1 MEKEDLKQKAEEFL
15 NDKDLPQKIETF
27 PTLIVQKISLISELE
42 NKVTEA
48 KKAAEEAKVKADN
61 LKGYE
66 EKSTFWKKL
75 KWKSGKTKDIIENTQ
90 AVTKDIALATGQN
103 AEALELAMKF
113 EKELATTAEFLF
125 YLGCYNIAT
134 NEAMIA
140 DLNEQLRK
148 DDIKDEGKRIKLSTK
163 VKEQFE
169 NVVKRLQAQRD
180 VLYQQEKLRKKSKQ
194 YGAAIAR
201 NIDQINEH
209 ESRLEEKDR
218 IDREQ
223 TEQINEHESRLKDK
237 DRIDKEQ
244 TEQINEHESRLKD
257 KDRIDKE
264 QTEQINE
271 HESRLEEKDRIDKEQ
286 TDQINE
292 HESRLEEKDRID
304 KEQTVLINGI
314 KKSLSQMDEELSDK
328 IKKLIQ
334 SIEEKTSLDKE
345 QTYQIEEV
353 REKIELAH
361 TKYDKLRNNVII
373 GFIVISLSIT
383 CIIGWLVFIYNN
395 GI

>member
-42 NKVTEA
+42 NKVAEA
-48 KKAAEEAKVKADN
+48 KKAAEEAKIKAEN

-66 EKSTFWKKL
+66 EKSTFWKRF

-90 AVTKDIALATGQN
+90 TVTKDIALATEQN
-103 AEALELAMKF
+103 AEALDLAMKF

-140 DLNEQLRK
+140 DLNEQLK
-148 DDIKDEGKRIKLSTK
+148 NDDIEVKEKRIKLSAK
-163 VKEQFE
+163 VKEQFI
-169 NVVKRLQAQRD
+169 NVVKRLQAQQD
-180 VLYQQEKLRKKSKQ
+180 VLYRQEKLKKKSKQ
-194 YGAAIAR
+194 HGKAIAR
-201 NIDQINEH
+201 NIDQLNNH

-223 TEQINEHESRLKDK
+223 TEK
-237 DRIDKEQ
+237 
-244 TEQINEHESRLKD
+244 
-257 KDRIDKE
+257 
-264 QTEQINE
+264 INE

-286 TDQINE
+286 TD
-292 HESRLEEKDRID
+292 
-304 KEQTVLINGI
+304 LINGI

-328 IKKLIQ
+328 INKLIH
-334 SIEEKTSLDKE
+334 SIEEKTALDKE
-345 QTYQIEEV
+345 QTSQIEELRV
-353 REKIELAH
+353 KIELVCSQ
-361 TKYDKLRNNVII
+361 YDKFRKMVTI
-373 GFIVISLSIT
+373 GFIVTFLSIL
-383 CIIGWLVFIYNN
+383 CIIGGLILYS
-395 GI
+395 

>member
-1 MEKEDLKQKAEEFL
+1 MEKEDLKQKAAEFL

-42 NKVTEA
+42 KKVNEA
-48 KKAAEEAKVKADN
+48 KKAAEEAKVKAEN

-66 EKSTFWKKL
+66 EKSTLWKKL
-75 KWKSGKTKDIIENTQ
+75 KWKSGKTKNIIENTQ

-103 AEALELAMKF
+103 AEALDLAIKF

-140 DLNEQLRK
+140 DLNEQLGK
-148 DDIKDEGKRIKLSTK
+148 DDIKDEGKRIKLSAK

-169 NVVKRLQAQRD
+169 NVVKRLKAQRD
-180 VLYQQEKLRKKSKQ
+180 VLYQQEQLRKKSKKH
-194 YGAAIAR
+194 GAAIAK

-209 ESRLEEKDR
+209 ESRLGE
-218 IDREQ
+218 
-223 TEQINEHESRLKDK
+223 
-237 DRIDKEQ
+237 
-244 TEQINEHESRLKD
+244 

-271 HESRLEEKDRIDKEQ
+271 HESRLEEKDKIDKEQ
-286 TDQINE
+286 TD
-292 HESRLEEKDRID
+292 
-304 KEQTVLINGI
+304 LINGI

-328 IKKLIQ
+328 INKLIQ

-345 QTYQIEEV
+345 QTYQIDEL
-353 REKIELAH
+353 REKIELVY
-361 TKYDKLRNNVII
+361 TQYDKFRKMVTI
-373 GFIVISLSIT
+373 GFIVAFLSIT
-383 CIIGWLVFIYNN
+383 CIIGWLILYS
-395 GI
+395 

>member
-27 PTLIVQKISLISELE
+27 PTLIVQKISLVSELE
-42 NKVTEA
+42 KKVTEA
-48 KKAAEEAKVKADN
+48 KKAAEEAKVKAEN

-244 TEQINEHESRLKD
+244 TEQINEHESRL
-257 KDRIDKE
+257 
-264 QTEQINE
+264 
-271 HESRLEEKDRIDKEQ
+271 EEKDRIDKEQ
-286 TDQINE
+286 TEQINE

-373 GFIVISLSIT
+373 GFIVISLSMT

>member
-244 TEQINEHESRLKD
+244 TEQINEHESRL
-257 KDRIDKE
+257 
-264 QTEQINE
+264 
-271 HESRLEEKDRIDKEQ
+271 EEKDRIDKEQ